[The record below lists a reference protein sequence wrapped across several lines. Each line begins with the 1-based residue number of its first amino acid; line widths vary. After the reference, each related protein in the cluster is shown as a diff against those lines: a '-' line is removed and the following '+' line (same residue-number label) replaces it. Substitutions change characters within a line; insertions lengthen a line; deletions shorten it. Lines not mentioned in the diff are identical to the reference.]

1 MFFFFFSSRRRHTRC
16 ALVTGVQ
23 TCALPIS
30 AAARKA
36 APTRTAARTAVAQ
49 AAEHGP
55 PKPDRAKPAAM
66 APPAGVA
73 EDCGEDDEE
82 QDAHPEDRDEEA
94 AAVVAVALLAHHL
107 LRALFGGFERELHL
121 LADRIGARDDPARHE
136 IGRAHV

>member
-1 MFFFFFSSRRRHTRC
+1 
-16 ALVTGVQ
+16 
-23 TCALPIS
+23 
-30 AAARKA
+30 
-36 APTRTAARTAVAQ
+36 
-49 AAEHGP
+49 
-55 PKPDRAKPAAM
+55 M

-121 LADRIGARDDPARHE
+121 LADRIGARDDPARPDRKSVVSGKSVSVRVDLG
-136 IGRAHV
+136 GRRIIKKKTNKKNRSHTNTLYK